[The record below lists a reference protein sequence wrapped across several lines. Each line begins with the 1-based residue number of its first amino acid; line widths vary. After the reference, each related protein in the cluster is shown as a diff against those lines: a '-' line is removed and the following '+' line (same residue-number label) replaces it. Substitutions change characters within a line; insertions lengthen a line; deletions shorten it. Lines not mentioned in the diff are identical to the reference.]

1 MNPKSYFKVG
11 IFVIIGA
18 VLIVTGIIVFGAGK
32 FLKEKIVI
40 ESYFDQSVQ
49 GLEVGAALKFQGVKV
64 GNVSEIG
71 FVFND
76 YDTDLNY
83 VLVRSEIFPDKVGSL
98 KNRENMDLV
107 VKKLMD
113 RGYPVSVFV
122 GGDEKDALQSI
133 IEEDINKGMR
143 IELSSQGITGVG
155 FLNIVFV
162 DPEQYQPI
170 VIDWTPY
177 DIYIPSKPGVITLLT
192 KAIED
197 VSRALIDIDFKELGK
212 NMNKIIANLS
222 KVNFKEMDAKLQ
234 QVLKTMEQTVAT
246 LNNTTKDIRRF
257 GLSEQTEIQAIIRDV
272 RGISTDLNE
281 LLNTGKKDP
290 AWLLFGEPPPKI
302 NFGDNKSE

>member
-1 MNPKSYFKVG
+1 MNSKSYFKVG
-11 IFVIIGA
+11 LFVIIG
-18 VLIVTGIIVFGAGK
+18 VLLIVAGVIVFGAGK
-32 FLKEKIVI
+32 FFKKKIII

-49 GLEVGAALKFQGVKV
+49 GLEVGAPLKFQGVQV

-76 YDTDLNY
+76 YDTGLNY
-83 VLVRSEIFPDKVGSL
+83 VLVRSEIFPDKMGSL
-98 KNRENMDLV
+98 KYRENMDIV
-107 VKKLMD
+107 VKQLIE
-113 RGYPVSVFV
+113 RGYPVFR
-122 GGDEKDALQSI
+122 GGDETDTLQAI
-133 IEEDINKGMR
+133 IEDDIGKGMR
-143 IELSSQGITGVG
+143 IELSSQGVTGVG

-162 DPEQYQPI
+162 DPEQYQPL
-170 VIDWTPY
+170 VIDWTPF
-177 DIYIPSKPGVITLLT
+177 DTYIPSKPGTITLLT

>member
-122 GGDEKDALQSI
+122 GGNDKDALQSI

-170 VIDWTPY
+170 VIDWTPF

-197 VSRALIDIDFKELGK
+197 VSRALIDIDFKKLGK

-222 KVNFKEMDAKLQ
+222 KVNFSKLDEKLQ
-234 QVLKTMEQTVAT
+234 DILNEMNQTVET
-246 LNNTTKDIRRF
+246 LNNTTRDMRRF
-257 GLSEQTEIQAIIRDV
+257 GLSQQTEIESIIGDIKS
-272 RGISTDLNE
+272 ISSDLNQ
-281 LLNTGKKDP
+281 LLNTGKQDP
-290 AWLLFGEPPPKI
+290 AWLIFGEPPPRLNYGEEK
-302 NFGDNKSE
+302 K